1 MPMIRFPADP
11 APAASGSAS
20 APPAPALPS
29 SKELRQR
36 TARRE
41 ITERRRITQR
51 LRQALGSG
59 GFVLHY
65 QPIVAL
71 ASGLACGAET
81 LIRLQHARR
90 GLIPAAHFMPIAERS
105 DVIIDVAGWILHT
118 ACEEAANWPGH
129 FALFTA
135 LSQRHLQSGRLVR
148 QLLEALSR
156 SGLPPDR
163 LHMEITEPM
172 LLDESDDTIFALRAL
187 QGLGVP
193 FALNNFGTG
202 YASLSALKR
211 LNFSTLRLDRSL
223 VQNLSEPS
231 GVAIVRAAVEAGH
244 ALGCRVL
251 ADGVETEEQ
260 FLRLTEIGADE
271 GQGPYFSPPVAA
283 AEMAGMFSHN

>member
-1 MPMIRFPADP
+1 MDRFPSEP
-11 APAASGSAS
+11 PPAASGSAS
-20 APPAPALPS
+20 SLPS
-29 SKELRQR
+29 PQELRQR

-51 LRQALGSG
+51 LRQALCTG

-65 QPIVAL
+65 QPIVSL

-90 GLIPAAHFMPIAERS
+90 GLIPAAYFMPAAERS
-105 DVIIDVAGWILHT
+105 DVIIDITGWIMNT
-118 ACEEAANWPGH
+118 ACAEAAGWPGH
-129 FALFTA
+129 FALSTA

-148 QLLEALSR
+148 QLLDALSR
-156 SGLPPDR
+156 SGLPPNR
-163 LHMEITEPM
+163 LHMEITEHM
-172 LLDESDDTIFALRAL
+172 LLDENDDTIFALRAL
-187 QGLGVP
+187 QGMGIP

-211 LNFSTLRLDRSL
+211 LKFSTLRLDRSL
-223 VQNLSEPS
+223 IQNISEPA

-260 FLRLTEIGADE
+260 FSRLSQIGADE
-271 GQGPYFSPPVAA
+271 GQGPYFSPAVDT
-283 AEMAGMFSHN
+283 AEMAAMFTQN

>member
-1 MPMIRFPADP
+1 MPVIRFPTEP
-11 APAASGSAS
+11 LPAASGSAPVS
-20 APPAPALPS
+20 PS
-29 SKELRQR
+29 PKELRQR

-51 LRQALGSG
+51 LRQALCTG

-65 QPIVAL
+65 QPIINFAT
-71 ASGLACGAET
+71 GLACGAET

-105 DVIIDVAGWILHT
+105 DVIIDVAGWIMNT
-118 ACEEAANWPGH
+118 ACAEAAGWPGH
-129 FALFTA
+129 FALCTA

-156 SGLPPDR
+156 SGLRPDR

-172 LLDESDDTIFALRAL
+172 LLDENDDTMFALRAL

-211 LNFSTLRLDRSL
+211 LKFSTLRLDRSL
-223 VQNLSEPS
+223 IQNLSENA
-231 GVAIVRAAVEAGH
+231 GVAIVRAAIEAGH

-260 FLRLTEIGADE
+260 YLRLAEIGADE
-271 GQGPYFSPPVAA
+271 GQGPYFSAPVEAV
-283 AEMAGMFSHN
+283 EMAAMFAPN

>member
-1 MPMIRFPADP
+1 MIRFPADSS
-11 APAASGSAS
+11 PAASGSA
-20 APPAPALPS
+20 PALPS
-29 SKELRQR
+29 PALPSAKELRQR

-51 LRQALGSG
+51 LRQALSSG

-65 QPIVAL
+65 QPIVSL

-118 ACEEAANWPGH
+118 ACDEVASWPGH

-148 QLLEALSR
+148 QLLETLSR
-156 SGLPPDR
+156 SGLAPDR

-172 LLDESDDTIFALRAL
+172 LLDEHDDTIFALRAL

-211 LNFSTLRLDRSL
+211 LKFSTLRLDRSMI
-223 VQNLSEPS
+223 QNLSEPA

-260 FLRLTEIGADE
+260 FLRLSEIGADE
-271 GQGPYFSPPVAA
+271 GQGPYFSPPVDA
-283 AEMAGMFSHN
+283 AEMAGMFTHNQP

>member
-1 MPMIRFPADP
+1 MIRFPSEP
-11 APAASGSAS
+11 LPAASGSATL
-20 APPAPALPS
+20 LPS
-29 SKELRQR
+29 PKELRQR

-51 LRQALGSG
+51 LRQALCTG

-65 QPIVAL
+65 QPIVSL
-71 ASGLACGAET
+71 NSGLACGAET

-105 DVIIDVAGWILHT
+105 DVIIDVAGWILNT
-118 ACEEAANWPGH
+118 ACAEAASWPGH
-129 FALFTA
+129 FALCTA

-148 QLLEALSR
+148 QMLEALSR

-172 LLDESDDTIFALRAL
+172 LLDENDDTIFALRAL

-211 LNFSTLRLDRSL
+211 LKFSTLRLDRSL
-223 VQNLSEPS
+223 IQNLSEPS

-260 FLRLTEIGADE
+260 FLRLGEIGADE
-271 GQGPYFSPPVAA
+271 GQGPYFSTPVDA
-283 AEMAGMFSHN
+283 AEMAAMFTQN

>member
-1 MPMIRFPADP
+1 LSAIPVIRFPSEP
-11 APAASGSAS
+11 LPAASGSA
-20 APPAPALPS
+20 PVLPS
-29 SKELRQR
+29 PKELRLR

-41 ITERRRITQR
+41 ITERRRVTQR
-51 LRQALGSG
+51 LRQALCTG

-65 QPIVAL
+65 QPIINL
-71 ASGLACGAET
+71 ASGLAAGAET

-105 DVIIDVAGWILHT
+105 DVIIDMAGWILNT
-118 ACEEAANWPGH
+118 ACAEAADWPGH
-129 FALFTA
+129 FSLCTA
-135 LSQRHLQSGRLVR
+135 LSLRHLQSGRLVR

-156 SGLPPDR
+156 SGLAPER

-172 LLDESDDTIFALRAL
+172 LLDDTDDTIFALRAL

-211 LNFSTLRLDRSL
+211 LNFSTLRVDRSL
-223 VQNLSEPS
+223 IQNLSETA
-231 GVAIVRAAVEAGH
+231 GVAIMRAAVEAGH

-260 FLRLTEIGADE
+260 FMRLQDIGADE
-271 GQGPYFSPPVAA
+271 GQGPYFSAPVDG
-283 AEMAGMFSHN
+283 AEMAAMFTPN